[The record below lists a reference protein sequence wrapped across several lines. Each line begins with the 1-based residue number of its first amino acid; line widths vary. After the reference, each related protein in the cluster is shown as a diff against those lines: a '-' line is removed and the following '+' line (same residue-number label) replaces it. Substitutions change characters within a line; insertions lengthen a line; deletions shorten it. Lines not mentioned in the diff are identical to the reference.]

1 MRRCGRGAGRRRA
14 RLTTSCSIRGA
25 FARDKFLVLYG
36 QLVLSARVHEGLAPP
51 LASTALAFV
60 KTTCLISVFTKLIG
74 WMFARSWGR
83 RLTLRLG
90 QIVCRQVC
98 DGREIVLQLLEAKN
112 SAERFLD
119 RPNHEHERRS
129 ESKPMTK
136 GTQLIRHFCRH
147 GWTQEPGQERV
158 VVNYSA
164 ALNVTNGFV
173 SQ

>member
-36 QLVLSARVHEGLAPP
+36 QLVPSARVHEGLAPP

-90 QIVCRQVC
+90 HIVRRQVR
-98 DGREIVLQLLEAKN
+98 DGREIVLQLLVAKH

-119 RPNHEHERRS
+119 RPDHEHERRS
-129 ESKPMTK
+129 ESKPITK
-136 GTQLIRHFCRH
+136 GTHRIRHSRRR
-147 GWTQEPGQERV
+147 GWTQEPGWART
-158 VVNYSA
+158 SR
-164 ALNVTNGFV
+164 GR
-173 SQ
+173 